1 MTRLIVARLIQLPL
15 ILAAVFAITF
25 TLAWVVPGNP
35 LDNPDGRRPDPEVME
50 AMKRQYNLDSPW
62 SFLSSYVPGLFRGD
76 LGPSLIYRDQ
86 TVADIIAS
94 GLPVSATLGVAALAF
109 AFLFGTFAGVIG
121 SMFPR
126 TPLDLSSSIVSL
138 IGVSLPSFVT
148 GSVLLVV
155 FGALLSWFPTGGWP
169 GWPDLRFWAPG
180 WGSYAS
186 QGRLAEDVG
195 DFFGSLVLPAI
206 TLGLIPAAYVARL
219 IRLGLADVMG
229 SDFVRTAMAKGRSR
243 RGALFGHALKVAMLP
258 VLSFLGPAAAAAMT
272 GSFVVEKIFN
282 LPGLGEYFV
291 AAARDKDQFLILG
304 VVLVYSALL
313 VVFNLVVDVAYAFVD
328 PRIRVG

>member
-1 MTRLIVARLIQLPL
+1 MTRLIVSRLLQLPL

-35 LDNPDGRRPDPEVME
+35 LENPDGRRPDAEVME

-62 SFLSSYVPGLFRGD
+62 SFLSSYLPGLLRGD

-86 TVADIIAS
+86 TVSDIIAT
-94 GLPVSATLGVAALAF
+94 GLPVSARLGALALAF
-109 AFLFGTFAGVIG
+109 AFLFGTAAGVVG
-121 SMFPR
+121 SLFPR
-126 TPLDLSSSIVSL
+126 TPADLSSSVVSL
-138 IGVSLPSFVT
+138 IGISLPSFVT
-148 GSVLLVV
+148 GSIFLV
-155 FGALLSWFPTGGWP
+155 GWALLDAWLFGYRGWAMV
-169 GWPDLRFWAPG
+169 DEL
-180 WGSYAS
+180 
-186 QGRLAEDVG
+186 L
-195 DFFGSLVLPAI
+195 LPAMV
-206 TLGLIPAAYVARL
+206 LGLAPAAYVARL

-243 RGALFGHALKVAMLP
+243 RGALFGHALKVALLP

-272 GSFVVEKIFN
+272 GSFIVEKIFD

-304 VVLVYSALL
+304 VVLVYSAMLI
-313 VVFNLVVDVAYAFVD
+313 VFNLIVDVLYATID

>member
-1 MTRLIVARLIQLPL
+1 
-15 ILAAVFAITF
+15 AAVFAITF

-86 TVADIIAS
+86 SVADIIAT
-94 GLPVSATLGVAALAF
+94 GLPVSARLGVAALAF
-109 AFLFGTFAGVIG
+109 AFLFGTLAGVAG
-121 SMFPR
+121 SLFPR
-126 TPLDLSSSIVSL
+126 TPMDLSSSIVSL
-138 IGVSLPSFVT
+138 IGISLPSFVT
-148 GSVLLVV
+148 GSVVLVGWFLLELW
-155 FGALLSWFPTGGWP
+155 ALGGDGP
-169 GWPDLRFWAPG
+169 G
-180 WGSYAS
+180 
-186 QGRLAEDVG
+186 
-195 DFFGSLVLPAI
+195 FFDKLLLPAI
-206 TLGLIPAAYVARL
+206 TLGLAPAAYVARL
-219 IRLGLADVMG
+219 IRLGLADVMR
-229 SDFVRTAMAKGRSR
+229 SDFVRTAVAKGRSH

-272 GSFVVEKIFN
+272 GSFVIEKIFN

-313 VVFNLVVDVAYAFVD
+313 VVFNLVVDMAYAFVD